1 MESEQDPERNI
12 VRSARSVMPYTPFSV
27 LAAQQSTSDVARV
40 QSADHQQ
47 FGTAADVAVRKVILF
62 LYFLLAILS
71 SFFYLKK
78 VSSIVILRQ
87 VSKVNGYIMN
97 KVSVQK

>member
-1 MESEQDPERNI
+1 MESEQDPEQNI
-12 VRSARSVMPYTPFSV
+12 VRSARSVMPHTPFSV

-71 SFFYLKK
+71 SFF
-78 VSSIVILRQ
+78 I
-87 VSKVNGYIMN
+87 
-97 KVSVQK
+97 

>member
-1 MESEQDPERNI
+1 MESEQDPEQNI
-12 VRSARSVMPYTPFSV
+12 VRSARSVMPHTPFSV

-40 QSADHQQ
+40 QSTDHQQ

-62 LYFLLAILS
+62 LYFLLAI
-71 SFFYLKK
+71 YLKK
-78 VSSIVILRQ
+78 VQSIVILRH
-87 VSKVNGYIMN
+87 VSKVYSYIMN